1 MSIMRFNGE
10 KTGLDKSIL
19 SDFLNGYSMI
29 ALLESRKRSREQL
42 NESGYML
49 QQTVTENRGDL
60 MKGDESKA
68 IIRVEVDLRR

>member
-1 MSIMRFNGE
+1 MRFNGE

-49 QQTVTENRGDL
+49 Q
-60 MKGDESKA
+60 
-68 IIRVEVDLRR
+68 

>member
-49 QQTVTENRGDL
+49 Q
-60 MKGDESKA
+60 
-68 IIRVEVDLRR
+68 